1 MSGVARR
8 EYAAN
13 EERPLNTP
21 ALSCQPEGLTS
32 VHAEELLATH
42 GKTFHFATRFFPTA
56 YRQAVV
62 ALYAFFRTLDDLVD
76 ERGAD
81 WDAEEVRRELE
92 GWQRW
97 LRTACASPAPR
108 EPLGASLAAL
118 LHTYQLPVTL
128 FLDFLD
134 GLFSDL
140 EPQEFQ
146 QAHELYRYCYQVAGT
161 VGLAIA
167 HVLGGRSEQALVAAR
182 ELGIAMQLTNILRD
196 VGRDLAAG
204 RIYLPQEELTRFG
217 FSRVQFLHLYQ
228 QNRGPDERFQQLM
241 CFQIQR
247 ARAFYRKGLYGV
259 WLLAPAC
266 RPPILLAGRLY
277 QRILTEIERRQYDV
291 LRRRAATSLFTK
303 AREAVVVLL
312 LDSLW
317 RGGEVALIPEME
329 LLYEDD

>member
-1 MSGVARR
+1 MRGIDQR
-8 EYAAN
+8 EHIGGKI
-13 EERPLNTP
+13 RTQTDH
-21 ALSCQPEGLTS
+21 LSCQPENPTS
-32 VHAEELLATH
+32 THAEELLAIH
-42 GKTFHFATRFFPTA
+42 GKTFHFATRFFPA
-56 YRQAVV
+56 QYRHAVV
-62 ALYAFFRTLDDLVD
+62 SLYAFFRTLDDLVD

-81 WDAEEVRRELE
+81 WDAGEVRHELE
-92 GWQRW
+92 NWQTW
-97 LRTACASPAPR
+97 LRTDCASSAPR

-118 LHTYQLPVTL
+118 LHEYHLPVTL

-146 QAHELYRYCYQVAGT
+146 HVHELYRYCYQVAGT
-161 VGLAIA
+161 VGLAMA
-167 HVLGGRSEQALVAAR
+167 HVLGGRSEQALRAAK

-204 RIYLPQEELTRFG
+204 RIYLPQQELARFG
-217 FSRVQFLHLYQ
+217 FSRTQFFQLHQ
-228 QNRGPDERFQQLM
+228 QQQGPDERFRALM
-241 CFQIQR
+241 RFQIQR
-247 ARAFYRKGLYGV
+247 AHHFYRNGLYGV
-259 WLLAPAC
+259 WLLAPEC

-303 AREAVVVLL
+303 AREALVVLL

-317 RGGEVALIPEME
+317 RGGEVALTSEME
-329 LLYEDD
+329 LLYEED